1 VQKRKASLRR
11 GSPVQPPVT
20 YDLRLRP
27 PTATHSPTPTY
38 KAARPSV
45 GAAASA
51 LLLPPLLACGAAA
64 RPLHVCT
71 APTTH
76 PVSLC
81 CRGRP
86 SSSSRPDRQHRPG
99 PTPSTAG
106 EPARPERTGGPRRLT
121 HRFSFC
127 PNATAARLSLLPTKR
142 PHQIL
147 PTPSPPRLC
156 SPFSRPRTKTFAPPP
171 DCYCRCLLP
180 LSACLRS
187 PRRLLRLGFSTPPRP
202 AAARSE
208 ADAARSHGAAVP
220 GPV

>member
-1 VQKRKASLRR
+1 VLYSCRR
-11 GSPVQPPVT
+11 CWPVAPLPGHCTSAPHPP
-20 YDLRLRP
+20 
-27 PTATHSPTPTY
+27 
-38 KAARPSV
+38 
-45 GAAASA
+45 
-51 LLLPPLLACGAAA
+51 
-64 RPLHVCT
+64 
-71 APTTH
+71 
-76 PVSLC
+76 
-81 CRGRP
+81 
-86 SSSSRPDRQHRPG
+86 
-99 PTPSTAG
+99 PTPSRFAAAAG
-106 EPARPERTGGPRRLT
+106 RPPRPDQTDSTGPARTHAFRGRRTGPARPERTGGPRRLT